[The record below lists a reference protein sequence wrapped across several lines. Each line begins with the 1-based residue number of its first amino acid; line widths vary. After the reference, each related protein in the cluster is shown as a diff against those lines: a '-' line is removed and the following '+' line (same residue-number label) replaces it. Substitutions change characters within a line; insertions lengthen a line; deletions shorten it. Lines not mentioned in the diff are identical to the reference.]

1 MAKVF
6 ISYSHLD
13 KDLAEGLRGYL
24 REHSAGA
31 IEVFLDSDIAPG
43 ESWPESLRRE
53 LEAAG
58 FMVVLLPSVD
68 SRPMLAEL
76 GFGRDMEKRGRL
88 RIIPVLLEGREPPFA
103 FDMDL
108 AGLQHVV
115 LAPERPDVGFEKL
128 LEQVM
133 GAAKLEEQFL
143 AAGDD
148 YVKANA
154 AFRQLERLP
163 SWRGRARSHMAAF
176 WDRAALRLARAEDRD
191 RSLLAWLEAAAL
203 EATEHRLREASDLIG
218 EDGAAL
224 MMTFRGPA
232 ATNPLMSFVGGL
244 FKPKGLEK
252 FLAQFRPLVPGGA
265 VAISP
270 DCRRIAACW
279 DDCETA
285 FLWKD
290 TGGLVATLGHDGP
303 VYTVAISPD
312 GETVATGSFDGT
324 VRLWQ
329 SQTGESVGPT
339 LKHDSM
345 VTHVDFSPDGQTLG
359 TASGKLAQLWSIQ
372 SGEPVAAPLRHDQ
385 LVLSLAFAIDGQ
397 TFATQSLDGLRL
409 WRKGETTPAQVVNGL
424 EQRAVAFDRTLTIAV
439 IRGLS
444 THARLKRL
452 PAGESL
458 GPLLVHEGSV
468 KSMAISP
475 GGREVTT
482 GGTDH
487 AARRWQLPDCVP
499 DGRPL
504 RHSHAVTA
512 VAYNADATAA
522 VTQSKDRTVRLWR
535 QDRAGLR
542 RLTMRHEDGITSVS
556 LASDSKT
563 LVSASDDR
571 TVCIWDV
578 ERGDAANAVI
588 RLTSPATSVNV
599 TSDGASL
606 LTVLKTGGALI
617 WALNGESPT
626 SRSVGPPDTSRAAL
640 SHDGRTIGTAGAD
653 NQVRLWH
660 SNTLEQVAPS
670 LAHESKVT
678 ALAFSADGALMLTG
692 TDHHTAHV
700 WSVQAGERA
709 CPPLT
714 HLAGVQ
720 AIAISS
726 DSAFAATASGSEV
739 RFWRVS
745 TGAQVGERLKHGG
758 TIVTLQFSHDG
769 RRLICSSRC
778 WLYAYD
784 FDGVQPRLRAARLL
798 SGSLIGPHPIQLGDA
813 EGECLHAAVTDG
825 GALFLETIRVSQ
837 PDVPPLSGDPE
848 TLLTEW
854 QTRLALS
861 TPMTIS
867 EFMLHAGRG

>member
-13 KDLAEGLRGYL
+13 QDLAEGLRGYL
-24 REHSAGA
+24 REHAAGS

-43 ESWPESLRRE
+43 ELWPEAIRQQ
-53 LEAAG
+53 LEASG
-58 FMVVLLPSVD
+58 FLVVVLPSVV

-76 GFGRDMEKRGRL
+76 NFARDMEKRGRL
-88 RIIPVLLEGREPPFA
+88 RIIPVLLKGRESPFA

-115 LAPERPDVGFEKL
+115 LAPERPEVGFENI
-128 LEQVM
+128 LEQVI

-148 YVKANA
+148 YVKASA
-154 AFRQLERLP
+154 AFGQLERLP

-191 RSLLAWLEAAAL
+191 RSLLAWLEATAL

-224 MMTFRGPA
+224 MMTFRGPVA
-232 ATNPLMSFVGGL
+232 ANPLISFFGSL
-244 FKPKGLEK
+244 LKPKGLGK
-252 FLAQFRPLVPGGA
+252 FLAQFRPLVPSGA

-270 DCRRIAACW
+270 DRRRITACW

-290 TGGLVATLGHDGP
+290 TGELVATLGHDGP

-312 GETVATGSFDGT
+312 GETVATGSYDGT
-324 VRLWQ
+324 VRLWH
-329 SQTGESVGPT
+329 SQTGESVGPA
-339 LKHDSM
+339 LEHKSM
-345 VTHVDFSPDGQTLG
+345 VTHVAFSPDGQTLG

-372 SGEPVAAPLRHDQ
+372 SGEPVAAPLQHDQ
-385 LVLSLAFAIDGQ
+385 LVLSLAFKTDGH
-397 TFATQSLDGLRL
+397 TLATQSLDGLRL
-409 WRKGETTPAQVVNGL
+409 WRRGETTPARVVNGF
-424 EQRAVAFDRTLTIAV
+424 EHRAVAFEHTLTIAV
-439 IRGLS
+439 TRGLS
-444 THARLKRL
+444 THARLKRI
-452 PAGESL
+452 PTGESL

-475 GGREVTT
+475 GGQEVTT

-487 AARRWQLPDCVP
+487 AARRWQLPACVP
-499 DGRPL
+499 GGRPL
-504 RHSHAVTA
+504 RHSHTVIA

-535 QDRAGLR
+535 LDRAGLR
-542 RLTMRHEDGITSVS
+542 RLTMRHEDGITSVC
-556 LASDSKT
+556 LASDSRT

-571 TVCIWDV
+571 TVSIWDV
-578 ERGDAANAVI
+578 ERGDVARAVI
-588 RLTSPATSVNV
+588 RLASPAKSVNV

-617 WALNGESPT
+617 WGLDGEPPT
-626 SRSVGPPDTSRAAL
+626 SRSVGAPDTSRAAL
-640 SHDGRTIGTAGAD
+640 SRDGRTIGTAGAD

-660 SNTLEQVAPS
+660 SDTLEQVAPS
-670 LAHESKVT
+670 LAHESEVT
-678 ALAFSADGALMLTG
+678 ALAFSADGTLVLTG

-700 WSVQAGERA
+700 WSVQAGQRVG
-709 CPPLT
+709 PPLM

-720 AIAISS
+720 AIAVSS
-726 DSAFAATASGSEV
+726 DCAFAATASGSEL
-739 RFWRVS
+739 RFWHVE
-745 TGAQVGERLKHGG
+745 TGAPVGESLKHGG
-758 TIVTLQFSHDG
+758 TIVTLQFSPDG
-769 RRLICSSRC
+769 KRLICSSRC
-778 WLYAYD
+778 WLCAYD

-798 SGSLIGPHPIQLGDA
+798 WGSLIGPHPIQLGDA
-813 EGECLHAAVTDG
+813 EGECLHAALTDG

-837 PDVPPLSGDPE
+837 PDAPPLSGDPE
-848 TLLTEW
+848 KLLTEW
-854 QTRLALS
+854 QTRLSLS

-867 EFMLHAGRG
+867 ELTKHMR